1 VLPSVNESHVL
12 PSLSRTGNNFNQ
24 NVGGGNNINNR
35 MGDGGNGQRVASRR
49 TSTRQKA
56 EIQGARMI

>member
-49 TSTRQKA
+49 TSTR
-56 EIQGARMI
+56 